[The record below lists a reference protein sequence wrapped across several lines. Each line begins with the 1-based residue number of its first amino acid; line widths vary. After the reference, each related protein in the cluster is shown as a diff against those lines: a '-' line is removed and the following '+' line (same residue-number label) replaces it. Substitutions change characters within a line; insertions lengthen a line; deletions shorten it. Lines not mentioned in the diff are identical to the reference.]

1 VVGRLAFPGGGE
13 GGRVSR
19 VLAVD
24 RVAVRVRGAR
34 VALDAHVMN
43 LRRAHLAELRSPVD
57 GGGSSAG
64 RRPSAG
70 GDVSDDVS
78 VRADDVTGNAV
89 RRRESSATAEKTE
102 RNATTTTRAR
112 ARSDTVIG
120 RRVRRD

>member
-24 RVAVRVRGAR
+24 RVAVRVRGPR

-43 LRRAHLAELRSPVD
+43 LCRAHLAELRSSPVD

-78 VRADDVTGNAV
+78 VRAAGA
-89 RRRESSATAEKTE
+89 
-102 RNATTTTRAR
+102 
-112 ARSDTVIG
+112 ARSI
-120 RRVRRD
+120 